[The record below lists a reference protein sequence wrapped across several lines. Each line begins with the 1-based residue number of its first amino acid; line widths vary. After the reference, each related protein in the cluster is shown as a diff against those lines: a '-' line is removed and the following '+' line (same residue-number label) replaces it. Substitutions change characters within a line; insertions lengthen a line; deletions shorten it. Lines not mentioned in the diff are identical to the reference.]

1 MGKDESSPRGAGRSY
16 SFSAEDLKRSQYEQL
31 VSKDGGHEEKKPL
44 KSPGIGNSEV
54 KGRDYGFSS
63 VE

>member
-1 MGKDESSPRGAGRSY
+1 MY
-16 SFSAEDLKRSQYEQL
+16 SFSAEDLKRREHAYLMNDQDGENEG
-31 VSKDGGHEEKKPL
+31 KDVP

-63 VE
+63 RDGQ